1 MSILRTGLSS
11 QNVSISKS
19 RSLPQSTQKPIV
31 GKVYGVVT
39 TENTPTKELFEKAGG
54 FSGIGTVFYRTFN
67 TSKEILETIDSLGPL
82 AQAIPLNPQIQSIPL
97 IGELI
102 HLIDLP
108 SPVSQAGKNKS
119 STAVQKY
126 YTNINVWN
134 NVQQNALPTT
144 DNSSLGLTFSENSS
158 IRTLLP
164 FEGDYIVQGRQGGAL
179 RFSSTTKL
187 YNSLNEWSSIG
198 NEDSPITILT
208 NGLNYN
214 PKEKFYVEKINK
226 DDSSLYL
233 TSTQQLPLQT
243 DRTGILNPLTNPLD
257 VSKYFNSQ
265 AILNSNR
272 IVLNSKKDEVMIFAK
287 TNVEISTK
295 NIINLN
301 ANDRVHLNSDK
312 VFLGTVNNQ
321 LPTENMV
328 LGGKLHDLLLNL
340 MDTIHQFGT
349 DIASA
354 IGSPEGTPATD
365 IISAANSLCNSIN
378 NIEKNLEGI
387 LSQQNFTA

>member
-1 MSILRTGLSS
+1 MSIIRTGLSS

-19 RSLPQSTQKPIV
+19 RGISAPTQKPVI

-54 FSGIGTVFYRTFN
+54 FNGIGTVFYRIYN
-67 TSKEILETIDSLGPL
+67 TSKEVLETIDALGPL
-82 AQAIPLNPQIQSIPL
+82 AQAIPLNPQVQSIPL

-102 HLIDLP
+102 YLIDGP
-108 SPVSQAGKNKS
+108 SPVAQAGKNKS

-126 YTNINVWN
+126 YTNMNVWN
-134 NVQQNALPTT
+134 NVQQNSLPSS
-144 DNSSLGLTFSENSS
+144 DNSSLGLTFSENPN
-158 IRTLLP
+158 IKNLLP

-187 YNSLNEWSSIG
+187 YSSLNEWSDIG
-198 NEDSPITILT
+198 KEDSPITILT
-208 NGLNYN
+208 NGFSYDS
-214 PKEKFYVEKINK
+214 KEKFHVEKINK

-243 DRTGILNPLTNPLD
+243 DRTGVLNPLTNPLD
-257 VSKYFNSQ
+257 VSKYSGAQ
-265 AILNSNR
+265 SILNSNR
-272 IVLNSKKDEVMIFAK
+272 IILNSKKDEVMIFAK

-312 VFLGTVNNQ
+312 VFLGTVNDQ
-321 LPTENMV
+321 LPTENIV

-340 MDTIHQFGT
+340 MDTLHKFGT
-349 DIASA
+349 DLSSVV
-354 IGSPEGTPATD
+354 GSPEGVPATD
-365 IISAANSLCNSIN
+365 IITAARSLCNSIN
-378 NIEKNLEGI
+378 ALENNLEGI